1 MLIVR
6 DRKVLFFCICVILKV
21 SLCENSFLK
30 GQKTLGELITKFWL
44 LFSFSPRDFL
54 KFKSICLLFNAPDKP
69 DPFKIIG

>member
-30 GQKTLGELITKFWL
+30 GQKTLGELITKLWL
-44 LFSFSPRDFL
+44 LFSFFL
-54 KFKSICLLFNAPDKP
+54 
-69 DPFKIIG
+69 